1 MTTAPDTVEALRER
15 ILASYDD
22 LSKRMKQVGRYVL
35 DQPDDLAFETLA
47 VVSHRSGVQPSAIVR
62 FAKSFGFSG
71 AHQMQKLIREDLLS
85 NHVNLAYG
93 ERVRQFN
100 RNVGRSSEGG
110 IDILREH
117 AEADILALGNLKD
130 TFPAEAFERAVEAL
144 QEAACIYV
152 VAARRTFPIAAY
164 LAYSLQ
170 QLGKKTVFIDGAGG
184 FYAQSAGTI
193 EPDDLL
199 LAISY
204 HSYSEDTVRCAQIA
218 SERGANVLAITDSS
232 LSPLARFASN
242 VLVVRESEVR
252 NFRSLASSMSLAQS
266 LILAHAFRVSG
277 DSSDDPLTN

>member
-1 MTTAPDTVEALRER
+1 MTTAPDTVEALRTR

-100 RNVGRSSEGG
+100 RNVGSSSEGG
-110 IDILREH
+110 IGILREH
-117 AEADILALGNLKD
+117 AEADALALGNLKD
-130 TFPAEAFERAVEAL
+130 TFPAEAFERAVDAL
-144 QEAACIYV
+144 QEAACVYV

-184 FYAQSAGTI
+184 FHTQTVGTI

-218 SERGANVLAITDSS
+218 SERGATVLAITDSS

-242 VLVVRESEVR
+242 ALIVRESEVR
-252 NFRSLASSMSLAQS
+252 NFRSLASSMCLAQS
-266 LILAHAFRVSG
+266 LILAHAFRVS
-277 DSSDDPLTN
+277 SDAQDGAATN